1 MRLLPVRLFQWSAAR
16 ESTGVAAASPRLL
29 DLPNPTPM
37 NVTSASLRR
46 LPPLSVGASLAL
58 LLALCGAPSALA
70 QTTASSSSDASA
82 SQADE
87 VILLDEFTVSSTT
100 DRGYLANNALSAT
113 KTNTPLRDL
122 PINMSVITEE
132 LLRDL
137 NGVNATDALE
147 YSPSV
152 VVQHGGAGLEN
163 QMGGVNS
170 WQSQI
175 QIRGTG
181 TYFNLRNGFRA
192 YEPPS
197 AVATQRIEIIKGPGS
212 MLYGITKPGGVV
224 NFLTKK
230 PVLGKEQ
237 TRIAGTVG
245 SYNRSSVSLDYNQ
258 GTLLNN
264 RIGLR
269 LIGSYTDTEAFADY
283 TQSWERAF
291 NPSVT
296 FRPFAGTELTAE
308 FEVLDRES
316 PHAFAIPVF
325 AAPGYPRSQVP
336 FYIRPTGPS
345 DPASLITGLA
355 NLPEGYSERT
365 SFLGEEQKAT
375 NKARKAAFTLTQ
387 RITDEL
393 SFNAQFERQRRDHSV
408 VGFSPTLQL
417 AQQRLQRVY
426 LSLVN
431 WNEIDNY
438 SATLAYRTELNLPW
452 LGRTTH
458 KLVAG
463 VQRQEENYENPRVR
477 EYTPGTNTLVS
488 HFIPLNDAAGMA
500 HGPTSFVG
508 EIRRESYAEEDSDFD
523 LGYISYQGGFFDERL
538 LLIGGVTRTLFRQAR
553 ESVSYSPTGPG
564 PVNAIT
570 VDAQANS
577 PLLGAIVR
585 PVRWAGLFV
594 QTSKSLNPNTGL
606 RDGFGRPFN
615 PERGDGDEAG
625 IKFDPWDG
633 RLTATVS
640 VFKIKELGRIVFDA
654 EAPRQDSFYL
664 DANGNQQPI
673 SGPDDP
679 RYDPNLPGQ
688 NKGGNVALGEAV
700 SQGYELEAIYSPTPA
715 WQVMAGYSYLDAYAK
730 RDNNTN
736 TTNYN
741 GQPLPGSIKHQASLV
756 TKYRF
761 IDGRFKGF
769 DLVFG
774 LRYRGDLYRRTFNV
788 DGTATLGGQ
797 MVRSYADADING
809 DFKIGYE
816 TKLWGRDT
824 MFSLNVGNLFGTER
838 WKGFKPGE
846 PGKLATEAYYYTVPE
861 TYSFSVAVKF

>member
-1 MRLLPVRLFQWSAAR
+1 
-16 ESTGVAAASPRLL
+16 
-29 DLPNPTPM
+29 M
-37 NVTSASLRR
+37 NVTSHSHRR
-46 LPPLSVGASLAL
+46 PRRPHALAPLAFFTALFGASS
-58 LLALCGAPSALA
+58 LLAQSTSP
-70 QTTASSSSDASA
+70 ASPESGE
-82 SQADE
+82 SQGE
-87 VILLDEFTVSSTT
+87 EIIQLQQFTINSTT

-137 NGVNATDALE
+137 NGVNATDVLE

-163 QMGGVNS
+163 QIGGVNS

-181 TYFNLRNGFRA
+181 TYYNLRNGFRA

-197 AVATQRIEIIKGPGS
+197 AIATQRIEIIKGPGS

-245 SYNRSSVSLDYNQ
+245 SYNRSSVSLDYNE
-258 GTLLNN
+258 GRLLNN
-264 RIGLR
+264 RLGFR
-269 LIGSYTDTEAFADY
+269 LLASYTDTEAFAEF
-283 TQSWERAF
+283 THSWERAI

-296 FRPFAGTELTAE
+296 VRPFAGTELTAE
-308 FEVLDRES
+308 FEIVDRES
-316 PHAFAIPVF
+316 PQAFAIPVF

-336 FYIRPTGPS
+336 FYIKPTGPN
-345 DPASLITGLA
+345 DPASLIAGLA
-355 NLPEGYSERT
+355 GLPAGYTERT
-365 SFLGEEQKAT
+365 NFLGDMQKAT
-375 NKARKAAFTLTQ
+375 NKARKGSFTLTQ
-387 RITDEL
+387 RLAEGLTL
-393 SFNAQFERQRRDHSV
+393 NAQFERQRRDHSV

-417 AQQRLQRVY
+417 TQKQLQRVY
-426 LSLVN
+426 VSVVN

-438 SATLAYRTELNLPW
+438 SLTLAYQTELNLPW

-463 VQRQEENYENPRVR
+463 VQRQEENYENPRMR
-477 EYTPGTNTLVS
+477 EYTPGTMTLVS
-488 HFIPLNDAAGMA
+488 HYIPLSDADGIA
-500 HGPTSFVG
+500 HGPKKFVG
-508 EIRRESYAEEDSDFD
+508 ELRRESFAHEDSDFN
-523 LGYISYQGGFFDERL
+523 LGYISYQGGFLDERL
-538 LLIGGVTRTLFRQAR
+538 LLIGGVTRTKFRQTR

-564 PVNAIT
+564 PVSAIS
-570 VDAQANS
+570 VDAKANS
-577 PLLGAIVR
+577 PLVGAIVR
-585 PVRWAGLFV
+585 PVHWAGLFV

-606 RDGFGRPFN
+606 RDGFGRPFA
-615 PERGDGDEAG
+615 PERGDGQEAG
-625 IKFDPWDG
+625 VKLDPWDG
-633 RLTATVS
+633 RLTATIS
-640 VFKIKELGRIVFDA
+640 AFDIKELGRIVYDS

-664 DANGNQQPI
+664 DEHGNQQPI

-688 NKGGNVALGEAV
+688 NKGGNVALGKAV
-700 SQGYELEAIYSPTPA
+700 SKGYEFEAIYTPVPS
-715 WQVMAGYSYLDAYAK
+715 WQVMAAYSYLDAYAA

-741 GQPLPGSIKHQASLV
+741 GQPLPGSIKHQAALM

-761 IDGRFKGF
+761 LKGTFKGV

-774 LRYRGDLYRRTFNV
+774 LRYRGALYRRTFNS
-788 DGTATLGGQ
+788 DGTATLGGD
-797 MVRSYADADING
+797 MVRSYAKGDING

-824 MFSLNVGNLFGTER
+824 TFSLNVGNLFGTER
-838 WKGFKPGE
+838 WKGFKPAA
-846 PGKLATEAYYYTVPE
+846 PGKLATEAYYYNVPE